1 MTKNPRLVVAITDS
15 VSTVLLRGQLQHAG
29 RAGFDVWL
37 LSAAGPALERF
48 AAEEG
53 VAVEAVAWQ
62 RGLAPLGDL
71 RGCFQAYRLFRR
83 IRPAIV
89 NASTPK
95 AGLLA
100 TLAAFL
106 ARVPVRIFT
115 LRGLRSTTLMGVA
128 KFVVEI
134 SEWLTCRLATDV
146 VCISEGIRSAAV
158 ARGIVPAAK
167 ARVLARG
174 SSNGIDLGRFT
185 ATPEKFAAAAE
196 LRESLGIPKASP
208 VIGFVGRLV
217 RDKGVAELVAAYTS
231 LRLRDEFPDLH
242 LMLIGPAESAN
253 ALPPTVQEQI
263 ESLPNVHLAGS
274 LQDPSPAYLAM
285 DVLALPTHREG
296 FGNVLLEAGAMG
308 IPVVASAVEGCLD
321 AVADGETGTLVPVGS
336 VPRLAAALAAYL
348 RDPDLGR
355 RHGEAG
361 RTRVLSFFRQ
371 DEVWQAQAELYRS
384 LLVRLADRRP

>member
-1 MTKNPRLVVAITDS
+1 MTEKPRLVVAITDS
-15 VSTVLLRGQLQHAG
+15 VSTTLLRGQLQHATQ
-29 RAGFDVWL
+29 AGFDVWL

-48 AAEEG
+48 AADEG
-53 VAVEAVAWQ
+53 VAVEAVSWQ

-83 IRPAIV
+83 IRPTIV

-106 ARVPVRIFT
+106 AHVPIRIFT
-115 LRGLRSTTLMGVA
+115 LRGLRSTTLKGVA
-128 KFVVEI
+128 RFAVGF

-146 VCISEGIRSAAV
+146 ICISEGIRAAAV

-167 ARVLARG
+167 ARVLAHG
-174 SSNGIDLGRFT
+174 SSNGIDLDRFT
-185 ATPEKFAAAAE
+185 ATPEKVATAAE
-196 LRESLGIPKASP
+196 LRQSLGIPKPSP

-217 RDKGVAELVAAYTS
+217 RDKGVAELVAAYAS
-231 LRLRDEFPDLH
+231 LRDEFPNLH
-242 LMLIGPAESAN
+242 LVLVGPAEEAN
-253 ALPPTVQEQI
+253 ALPAAARQQI
-263 ESLPNVHLAGS
+263 ESLPNVHTTGS
-274 LQDPSPAYLAM
+274 VADPSVAYLAM

-308 IPVVASAVEGCLD
+308 IPVVASGVEGCLD
-321 AVADGETGTLVPVGS
+321 AVADGESGTLVPVGN

-348 RDPDLGR
+348 RDPALRR
-355 RHGEAG
+355 RHGDAG
-361 RTRVLSFFRQ
+361 RTRVAECFRREQ
-371 DEVWQAQAELYRS
+371 VWQAQIEHYQS
-384 LLVRLADRRP
+384 LLASLTDGRR

>member
-1 MTKNPRLVVAITDS
+1 MTKKPRLVVAITDS
-15 VSTVLLRGQLQHAG
+15 VSTVLLRGQLQHAA

-37 LSAAGPALERF
+37 LSAAGPGLERF

-53 VAVEAVAWQ
+53 VEVEAVAWQ

-115 LRGLRSTTLMGVA
+115 LRGLRSTTLTGVA
-128 KFVVEI
+128 KFVVGI

-196 LRESLGIPKASP
+196 FRQSLGIPKASP

-217 RDKGVAELVAAYTS
+217 RDKGIAELVAAYAS
-231 LRLRDEFPDLH
+231 LRGEFPDLH
-242 LMLIGPAESAN
+242 LVLVGPAESAN

-274 LQDPSPAYLAM
+274 LHDPSPAYLAM

-321 AVADGETGTLVPVGS
+321 AVADGETGTLVPVGN
-336 VPRLAAALAAYL
+336 VARLAAALAAYL
-348 RDPDLGR
+348 RDPDLR
-355 RHGEAG
+355 QRHGEAG
-361 RTRVLSFFRQ
+361 RTRVRSFFRQ
-371 DEVWQAQAELYRS
+371 DEVWQAQVELYRGLLAS
-384 LLVRLADRRP
+384 LFNRPA